1 MKLPQIGD
9 IRDAAERLSGQAVFT
24 PLLGSSLLDDMLDA
38 RILFKAECLQRTGS
52 FKFRGAYNALQ
63 ANENEIGEAGVVA
76 CSSGNHAQG
85 VAEAARVLGMAATIV
100 MPSDAPETKKA
111 RTARSGATIVEY
123 DRIAEDREQ
132 IANDISAQT
141 GARMVHPYNDFH
153 VIAGQG
159 TCGLEIAGQCES
171 LDLSPDRLLVC
182 TGGGG
187 LLAGVRLAVT
197 DLFSDVAVHTVEP
210 ENYDDQ
216 ARSHASG
223 TRMGNNTGGP
233 SICDAIVTPSPGELS
248 FEMCRGKLAEGLVVS
263 DDEVLTAIAFAFRE
277 LKLVVEP
284 GGAVTLAAMLAGKI
298 AVKGQTVVATLSG
311 GNADPAIINRALEA

>member
-111 RTARSGATIVEY
+111 C
-123 DRIAEDREQ
+123 
-132 IANDISAQT
+132 N
-141 GARMVHPYNDFH
+141 
-153 VIAGQG
+153 
-159 TCGLEIAGQCES
+159 GLTSRC
-171 LDLSPDRLLVC
+171 
-182 TGGGG
+182 
-187 LLAGVRLAVT
+187 
-197 DLFSDVAVHTVEP
+197 
-210 ENYDDQ
+210 
-216 ARSHASG
+216 
-223 TRMGNNTGGP
+223 
-233 SICDAIVTPSPGELS
+233 
-248 FEMCRGKLAEGLVVS
+248 
-263 DDEVLTAIAFAFRE
+263 LTHN
-277 LKLVVEP
+277 LW
-284 GGAVTLAAMLAGKI
+284 G
-298 AVKGQTVVATLSG
+298 
-311 GNADPAIINRALEA
+311 ALEAHIGSFLDSVTVQDVVDDIFAMPAAELEPAE